1 MSNILKIN
9 KTGNTTVKVRGIDVG
24 LYVGGE
30 NTEDQMQLQIH
41 NAREKGYSD
50 GYKKAMT
57 ELEKKYETN
66 LQTRYEELGTIMTAL
81 ENTLKDYDN
90 SVNKV
95 VCELAFV
102 IAERIIRETVERN
115 PSINKTLNESM
126 KKVLGANNVIIK
138 LNEIDLNNL
147 NNENKSLLNDTSF
160 SKIKFEADDTIEAGG
175 CLIETDIGNVDA
187 RIGTQLKEL
196 KKILDQ
202 KVLINGPEDV
212 L

>member
-24 LYVGGE
+24 SYIGSE
-30 NTEDQMQLQIH
+30 STEDQMQLQIH

-50 GYKKAMT
+50 GYKKAIN
-57 ELEKKYETN
+57 ELEQKYQDS
-66 LQTRYEELGTIMTAL
+66 LQKRYEELGAIMTSL
-81 ENTLKDYDN
+81 ENTLADYDN
-90 SVNKV
+90 SVNEV
-95 VCELAFV
+95 VCELAFI
-102 IAERIIRETVERN
+102 IAEKIIRETVERN

-138 LNEIDLNNL
+138 LNEKDLNNL
-147 NNENKSLLNDTSF
+147 NNESKSLLNDTSF

-196 KKILDQ
+196 KKVLDH
-202 KVLINGPEDV
+202 KIINNGPEDV
-212 L
+212 I

>member
-9 KTGNTTVKVRGIDVG
+9 KTGKATVKIRGVDSSSYIG
-24 LYVGGE
+24 NE
-30 NTEDQMQLQIH
+30 NIEDQMQLQIH

-50 GYKKAMT
+50 GYKKAIN
-57 ELEKKYETN
+57 ELEQNYQEG
-66 LQTRYEELGTIMTAL
+66 LQKRYEELGTIMMSL
-81 ENTLKDYDN
+81 ENTLADYDY
-90 SVNKV
+90 SVNEV
-95 VCELAFV
+95 VCELAFI
-102 IAERIIRETVERN
+102 IAEKIIRETVERN

-126 KKVLGANNVIIK
+126 KKVLGANNAIIK

-160 SKIKFEADDTIEAGG
+160 SKIKFEADNTIEAGG

-196 KKILDQ
+196 KKILGQ

>member
-1 MSNILKIN
+1 MSNILRIN
-9 KTGNTTVKVRGIDVG
+9 KTGKTTVKIRGIDSSS
-24 LYVGGE
+24 YVGNE
-30 NTEDQMQLQIH
+30 NIEDQMQLQIH

-50 GYKKAMT
+50 GYKKAIN
-57 ELEKKYETN
+57 ELEQNYQEG
-66 LQTRYEELGTIMTAL
+66 LQKRYEELGTIMMSL
-81 ENTLKDYDN
+81 ENTLADYDN
-90 SVNKV
+90 SVNEV
-95 VCELAFV
+95 VCDLAFI
-102 IAERIIRETVERN
+102 IAEKIIRETVEKN

-126 KKVLGANNVIIK
+126 KKVLGANNAIIK

-147 NNENKSLLNDTSF
+147 NKENKSLLNDTSF
-160 SKIKFEADDTIEAGG
+160 SKIKFEADNTIEAGG

-196 KKILDQ
+196 KKILSQ